1 MGPTGSS
8 PVIRSRAREGTVWG
22 GKSRLRVLAPRLARL
37 AVFLSVVIIGLQ
49 LALAWVVKNRV
60 EDSFLD
66 LGAGLVQL
74 DQQAPRQ
81 GPRIVEL
88 NGTRLRFASAAV
100 DRSVEDVIDRAQDEC
115 GREKDKAL
123 KGGDGSRGFIACFV
137 PAPAPLG
144 PVVGEVREVVPP
156 TYRYVYA
163 QPGSEKTVVITVEAE
178 GSALDL
184 KALFPEEGD
193 APGADAP
200 GVPRPPDARRTL
212 SAREDGSPQQVTLY
226 VTKAKTPAEL
236 EAWYRA
242 RLPDHGWRPLEG
254 GRRNGGPRVLVADRK
269 GTLAALVFD
278 EDESGSASVAIL
290 TSL

>member
-1 MGPTGSS
+1 M
-8 PVIRSRAREGTVWG
+8 A
-22 GKSRLRVLAPRLARL
+22 SRLRVLAPRLARL
-37 AVFLSVVIIGLQ
+37 AVFLTVVIVGLQ
-49 LALAWVVKNRV
+49 LGLAWVVKKRV
-60 EDSFLD
+60 EGSFLD
-66 LGAGLVQL
+66 LGAGLAQL
-74 DQQAPRQ
+74 DQQAPRK

-88 NGTRLRFASAAV
+88 NGAHLRFASTSV
-100 DRSVEDVIDRAQDEC
+100 DQKVDEVIDLAQKEC
-115 GREKDKAL
+115 GREQDKAL
-123 KGGDGSRGFIACFV
+123 KGGDGGRGFVACFV
-137 PAPAPLG
+137 PAPAVVG
-144 PVVGEVREVVPP
+144 PVLGEAREVIPP

-163 QPGSEKTVVITVEAE
+163 QPGSPTTVVIPVEAD
-178 GSALDL
+178 GACALDTL
-184 KALFPEEGD
+184 CPDEGD
-193 APGADAP
+193 APGVDAP

-212 SAREDGSPQQVTLY
+212 SAREDGSPQQMTLY

-278 EDESGSASVAIL
+278 EDESGGASVAIL

>member
-1 MGPTGSS
+1 MPG
-8 PVIRSRAREGTVWG
+8 
-22 GKSRLRVLAPRLARL
+22 RLRALAPRLARL
-37 AVFLSVVIIGLQ
+37 SIFLVVVVVGLQ
-49 LALAWVVKNRV
+49 FALAWLVGNKV
-60 EDSFLD
+60 EQSFLD
-66 LGAGLVQL
+66 LGSGLAQL
-74 DQQAPRQ
+74 DAQSPRK

-88 NGTRLRFASAAV
+88 NGARLHFASTSV
-100 DRSVEDVIDRAQDEC
+100 DDSVEDVIDRAKEGC
-115 GREKDKAL
+115 GPHKDKAL
-123 KGGDGSRGFIACFV
+123 KGGDGTRGFVACFI
-137 PAPAPLG
+137 PQAEPLG
-144 PVVGEVREVVPP
+144 PVVGEVRQDVPP

-163 QPGSEKTVVITVEAE
+163 QPGSEKTVVITVEADGKVE
-178 GSALDL
+178 L
-184 KALFPEEGD
+184 KKLFPEEGD

-212 SAREDGSPQQVTLY
+212 TAREEGSPQQMTLY
-226 VTKAKTPAEL
+226 VTKDKNPAEL